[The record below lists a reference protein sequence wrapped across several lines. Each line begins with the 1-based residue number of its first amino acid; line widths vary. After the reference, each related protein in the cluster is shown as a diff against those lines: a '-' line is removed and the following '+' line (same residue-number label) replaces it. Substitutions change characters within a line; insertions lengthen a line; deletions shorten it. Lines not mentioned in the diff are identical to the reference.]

1 MWKGKHPERKSG
13 VPSIGWKLAPKE
25 QYNSLWEISL
35 AVEIASLLFNS
46 GMQCTFKVI
55 ADVVWV
61 TVTQENYDAVGWHWQ
76 EKNNRKTLETKRE
89 KKQKTKKIQP
99 NTKSNRKFF
108 HTEGKHYKSGAFHR
122 CC

>member
-61 TVTQENYDAVGWHWQ
+61 TVTQKNYDAVGWHWQ

-89 KKQKTKKIQP
+89 KKQKTKK
-99 NTKSNRKFF
+99 NT
-108 HTEGKHYKSGAFHR
+108 TEYKKQQEVFPHWGKTLQIWRIS
-122 CC
+122 